1 MASVPTPG
9 GRSGP
14 PSPRARR
21 GICLLAPCVALL
33 CVPLYA
39 GGSPSLFGVPFFY
52 WYQLAWALLA
62 PALLALAH
70 SAVDRSPAIGVA
82 R

>member
-1 MASVPTPG
+1 V
-9 GRSGP
+9 
-14 PSPRARR
+14 
-21 GICLLAPCVALL
+21 CLLAPCLALL

-52 WYQLAWALLA
+52 WYQLAWALLT
-62 PALLALAH
+62 PALLALAY
-70 SAVDRSPAIGVA
+70 SRLSRPRAIGVA